1 MIIGNIMNGFNEK
14 EIIDNIDKA
23 IALLK
28 NYKVLFTNHL
38 NNKTYFVNK
47 KQRVIVVG
55 VNCKYSLS
63 FDEFKEIYEQA
74 KFVVYEEN
82 EESFDFSRDDE
93 YYGWK
98 HK

>member
-1 MIIGNIMNGFNEK
+1 MNIYENI
-14 EIIDNIDKA
+14 EIIDNIEKA

-28 NYKVLFTNHL
+28 SYKVLFTNHL
-38 NNKTYFVNK
+38 NNKTYFIEK
-47 KQRVIVVG
+47 RKRVLVIG
-55 VNCKYSLS
+55 VNSKYSLS
-63 FDEFKEIYEQA
+63 YEQFKELFMDA